1 MLLLINRNGTRSFL
15 NFVENAVVHE
25 RNSHLCTREFGKGA
39 LAATF
44 QSAAVLQSERG
55 KRLEVGGRRQKIKC
69 QSSNDKVPMERSLGE
84 RKNEL

>member
-55 KRLEVGGRRQKIKC
+55 KRLEGGGGRLNVKAQTTNVKK
-69 QSSNDKVPMERSLGE
+69 SN
-84 RKNEL
+84 NEK